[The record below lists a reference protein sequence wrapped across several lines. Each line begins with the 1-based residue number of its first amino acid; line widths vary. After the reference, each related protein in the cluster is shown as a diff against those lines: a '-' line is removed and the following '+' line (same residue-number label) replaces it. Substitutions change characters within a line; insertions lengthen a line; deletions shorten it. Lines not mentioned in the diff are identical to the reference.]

1 MGNLLFHPIEVKV
14 SAILDWELSTL
25 GHPLADLGFCCM
37 PWHTSPDEY
46 GGLLGFDLNEL
57 ALPTEDDFVC
67 RYMASLNQEST
78 LQPFHKAFALYR
90 FAVIFVGIADRARKG
105 NAADPRAK
113 TLGPLAERFAVR
125 GMEISKEIPHA
136 I

>member
-1 MGNLLFHPIEVKV
+1 
-14 SAILDWELSTL
+14 
-25 GHPLADLGFCCM
+25 M

-57 ALPTEDDFVC
+57 ALPTEDDFVG
-67 RYMASLNQEST
+67 RYMASLNQVST

-90 FAVIFVGIADRARKG
+90 FAVIFVGIADRAREG

-113 TLGPLAERFAVR
+113 TLVHWRKDSLSGEWKFRREFLMLSEQNFSIKSDYHFRAVLF
-125 GMEISKEIPHA
+125 I
-136 I
+136 